1 MLKENINSFVM
12 ALSNK
17 ESAILK
23 MFLHNDLSI
32 THPNK
37 GGVKNEGKSEKDSR

>member
-1 MLKENINSFVM
+1 MLKEIINSFIM

-17 ESAILK
+17 ESAIFC
-23 MFLHNDLSI
+23 FLHNERCI

-37 GGVKNEGKSEKDSR
+37 GGVKNEEQSEKESK